1 MSAMNDFLELI
12 PEFLDEA
19 RDHITSIEADLV
31 QVETALTD
39 RRTADPETLQRLFR
53 AAHAIKGGSEF
64 VGLEAI
70 EEIALAIET
79 LFNFMRNGDITPDA
93 ELVTAALAAIDRIKT
108 IAVDPTLLAPGEMEG
123 SATAIRDLTDA
134 RLADRTRRSAATVL
148 PTADLFDGIGFTV
161 SEYIIERKTRRG
173 NFFIITVD
181 IDRYTKDTGKTVIDL
196 SALFSALGEILDTVT
211 AAGTGEQHIVHFLYH
226 TMLEQEA
233 LRLSLPFVAPEHF
246 REVPRERLEKL
257 SGGRKNAAP
266 QAERRTTANPSP
278 AVTSERKKAEKRPV
292 EAPADTPAEPAPDP
306 TGTSLDPAWELC
318 TEFVTF
324 FMEHE
329 QYAVPIFLVHDIKEM
344 LPFSRLPNQP
354 PFVLGVVNL
363 RGNVVPVFDLRRV
376 LGLPARPFDRKTVIL
391 ILNIGGKIT
400 GCIVD
405 AISDVVTLEHQDKQ
419 TTPLLGRD
427 ITADYVRFIGKDKK
441 SGTFLIVLDIEKML
455 PG

>member
-1 MSAMNDFLELI
+1 MNDFLELI

-31 QVETALTD
+31 QIETALTD
-39 RRTADPETLQRLFR
+39 RRSADPETLQRLFR
-53 AAHAIKGGSEF
+53 SAHAIKGGSEF
-64 VGLEAI
+64 VGLETI
-70 EEIALAIET
+70 EEIALALET
-79 LFNFMRNGDITPDA
+79 LFNFMRNGDITPDV

-161 SEYIIERKTRRG
+161 SEYTIERKARRG
-173 NFFIITVD
+173 NFFAITID

-196 SALFSALGEILDTVT
+196 SALLGSFGEILDTVT
-211 AAGTGEQHIVHFLYH
+211 AAGDGEQHIVHFLYH
-226 TMLEQEA
+226 TMLEEEA
-233 LRLSLPFVAPEHF
+233 LRLSLPFIAPEHF
-246 REVPRERLEKL
+246 RKIPRERLEKL
-257 SGGRKNAAP
+257 SGGRRTTAP
-266 QAERRTTANPSP
+266 QAERRAARTAPP
-278 AVTSERKKAEKRPV
+278 AAPNAEPAEKKTV
-292 EAPADTPAEPAPDP
+292 TAPAEPVAETPPDP

-344 LPFSRLPNQP
+344 LPFSLLPNQP
-354 PFVLGVVNL
+354 SSVLGVVNL
-363 RGNVVPVFDLRRV
+363 RGNVVPVFDLRRI

-400 GCIVD
+400 GCVVD

-419 TTPLLGRD
+419 STPLLGRD